1 VLGGLDDERD
11 PVVDHAL
18 ALPDEAAGLV
28 HRQSRDGLEPGGLE
42 EVGPE
47 GLVRRVNV
55 EFAANEDG
63 VVVEPPDRGRLGLG
77 QHLADYLLD
86 DVLDGHDPG
95 GRPELVDDDRH
106 TGPLGAR
113 LRQEF
118 VHRLGLR
125 DDVRLRGD
133 GAKRRPLVPVA
144 RLDRVQDVDD
154 ADDRVEDLLV
164 DGELGD
170 PVVQTRVDGGVEVR
184 LYVHGDHVPSGHH
197 RLLDDPVAE
206 PEQPLEHPVFPFGE
220 HARPLSGRDHLLDLR
235 TRDVRG
241 LEVALAT
248 VISFVI
254 RGSASNSSTRGYCPT
269 WTTRSGRAT
278 RSVHR
283 SLCSTP
289 YDFCVVSPNSNTSDV
304 TPNVATT
311 TASPGVK

>member
-95 GRPELVDDDRH
+95 GRPELVDDDGH
-106 TGPLGAR
+106 PAR
-113 LRQEF
+113 SARIGQEF
-118 VHRLGLR
+118 VHLLDLR

-133 GAKRRPLVPVA
+133 GASPRRPA
-144 RLDRVQDVDD
+144 R
-154 ADDRVEDLLV
+154 A
-164 DGELGD
+164 
-170 PVVQTRVDGGVEVR
+170 P
-184 LYVHGDHVPSGHH
+184 
-197 RLLDDPVAE
+197 
-206 PEQPLEHPVFPFGE
+206 
-220 HARPLSGRDHLLDLR
+220 
-235 TRDVRG
+235 
-241 LEVALAT
+241 
-248 VISFVI
+248 
-254 RGSASNSSTRGYCPT
+254 
-269 WTTRSGRAT
+269 RSGPGHG
-278 RSVHR
+278 RSR
-283 SLCSTP
+283 RRC
-289 YDFCVVSPNSNTSDV
+289 
-304 TPNVATT
+304 
-311 TASPGVK
+311 PGRPRRRGAV